1 MKLHIIGSSS
11 DGNGYVFEAED
22 GALVIEAGVPLK
34 AIKQALGYQISKA
47 KGCIITHEHGDHAG
61 RVREYLADTT
71 MPICASIGTAAALA
85 DKTIGLRQGRDIHP
99 IESGLI
105 YAFGAFKVIPQR
117 LVIKDS
123 DGAEHYTHDA
133 AEPYCYQ
140 IHHPEMGAV
149 LFATD
154 TYCLPCRFAGLT
166 SVLIECNYAQDIL
179 DKNTEAGIVDPK
191 RRERTI
197 TSHMSLANCIHELRV
212 KTNLAD
218 LQHIV
223 LIHGSAD
230 NSDPDRFKAEVEAA
244 TGKRVV
250 IAEAGMTIDLNKNP
264 F

>member
-22 GALVIEAGVPLK
+22 GALVVEAGVPLK
-34 AIKQALGYQISKA
+34 AIKHALGWQIGKA

-61 RVREYLADTT
+61 RVKEYLADTT
-71 MPICASIGTAAALA
+71 MPICASVGTAAALA
-85 DKTIGLRQGRDIHP
+85 TKTSGLRQGRAMLP
-99 IESGLI
+99 IENGNV
-105 YAFGAFKVIPQR
+105 YHFGAFKVLPQR
-117 LVIKDS
+117 LVIIDS
-123 DGAEHYTHDA
+123 DGGEHYTHDA

-154 TYCLPCRFAGLT
+154 TYCLPCRFTGLT

-179 DKNTEAGIVDPK
+179 DKNTETGIVDPK
-191 RRERTI
+191 RRDRTV
-197 TSHMSLANCIHELRV
+197 TSHMSLENCIHELRS

-218 LQHIV
+218 LQRII

-230 NSDPDRFKAEVEAA
+230 NSNPDRFKAEVQAA
-244 TGKRVV
+244 TGKPVV
-250 IAEAGMTIDLNKNP
+250 IAEAGMTIDLNRNP